1 MKKILVSFIAMM
13 AVASSAWAA
22 ETMNMH
28 DQVNN
33 AQAPA
38 HQMQSSAEKSAVQGE
53 SMKMMDMSGH
63 DQAAMSH
70 EMMQNGNSAAHQD
83 MAEMHKKMMKS
94 KPENTQETAKPFSEM
109 NEHEKAAVVYL
120 PLFISSRLKSIA
132 ARSPRINPQLHLSD
146 PHLTPKSLAY
156 APVRE
161 RFFPIYQ
168 TLTLKRW
175 KYLTNTVT

>member
-53 SMKMMDMSGH
+53 RHENDGYERSRSGR
-63 DQAAMSH
+63 
-70 EMMQNGNSAAHQD
+70 NV
-83 MAEMHKKMMKS
+83 
-94 KPENTQETAKPFSEM
+94 P
-109 NEHEKAAVVYL
+109 
-120 PLFISSRLKSIA
+120 
-132 ARSPRINPQLHLSD
+132 
-146 PHLTPKSLAY
+146 
-156 APVRE
+156 
-161 RFFPIYQ
+161 
-168 TLTLKRW
+168 
-175 KYLTNTVT
+175 

>member
-83 MAEMHKKMMKS
+83 MAEMHKKS
-94 KPENTQETAKPFSEM
+94 K
-109 NEHEKAAVVYL
+109 
-120 PLFISSRLKSIA
+120 RA
-132 ARSPRINPQLHLSD
+132 ARTV
-146 PHLTPKSLAY
+146 LTGMCYSVGSAT
-156 APVRE
+156 R
-161 RFFPIYQ
+161 Q
-168 TLTLKRW
+168 GSSS
-175 KYLTNTVT
+175 